1 MSSVTT
7 TSATAGKRTPLSRRR
22 ILDAALQYIDTH
34 GADALSMHKLG
45 AELGVRGMS
54 LYYYVASKD
63 DLLDG
68 VVELLWS
75 EVEGAAPVTDDWRDG
90 FRLFA
95 HALRDVVRRH
105 PYAAPLMTSQQ
116 VMPVPALRLVETHIT
131 AAIEGGAPQAQAYA
145 LLRTI
150 TSYALGSALAEVSW
164 GIGGPGCAPRVGDL
178 LRPGV
183 PDKLAGVAEVFCGQS
198 DPDAQFEL
206 GLDLMLRGI
215 ENAQP
220 GSSAET
226 SQ

>member
-1 MSSVTT
+1 MATT
-7 TSATAGKRTPLSRRR
+7 PVQEAEERIPLTRQR
-22 ILDAALQYIDTH
+22 IVEAALRYIDDR
-34 GADALSMHKLG
+34 GLDALSMHKLG
-45 AELGVRGMS
+45 AELGVKGMS
-54 LYYYVASKD
+54 LYNHVASKD

-68 VVELLWS
+68 VVELLFS
-75 EVEGAAPVTDDWRDG
+75 EVESAAPTRDDWREG

-105 PYAAPLMTSQQ
+105 PYAAPLITSQQ
-116 VMPVPALRLVETHIT
+116 VMPVPALRVVHAHIT
-131 AAIEGGAPQAQAYA
+131 SATDGGTPEAQAYA

-164 GIGGPGCAPRVGDL
+164 GMGGSGCAPIVSDL

-183 PDKLAGVAEVFCGQS
+183 PDELVGVAEVYCGQC

-215 ENAQP
+215 ENPQP
-220 GSSAET
+220 SSLAET